1 MIGDFQEEKR
11 MVQIKMNINLY
22 IIKYIEVFKEI
33 NMGIFLVFKFREKRG
48 CQGLSIGDY
57 VC

>member
-1 MIGDFQEEKR
+1 

-48 CQGLSIGDY
+48 RQGLSIGDY